1 MWIVW
6 TVDGDRRSIMLCKY
20 STHPT
25 PLPCF
30 PLTPA
35 LHSVQEDK
43 SMRYV
48 AGENIELLPAHEV
61 LPKAFPLEIGKWFKR
76 WDDVDKVF
84 VSNIRDE
91 YPDD

>member
-1 MWIVW
+1 MQ
-6 TVDGDRRSIMLCKY
+6 D
-20 STHPT
+20 
-25 PLPCF
+25 
-30 PLTPA
+30 
-35 LHSVQEDK
+35 DK

-61 LPKAFPLEIGKWFKR
+61 VPDAFPLEIGKWFKR
-76 WDDVDKVF
+76 WDDVQKVF